1 MQELGR
7 LLLKRWYEDIVD
19 SDGNLVY
26 VVRPAGEEEK
36 QKGADFFIV
45 SNELESKYLKIKT
58 DKDIK
63 ETNLVSLEL
72 YREGDKLEIG
82 EAMQTF
88 PDYFFYWI
96 YPTTELLYWNPAELN
111 PYLMKQILEIKN
123 FFSRTIKLERDE
135 LLKTGLVRSHTVSHN
150 LLEDILNKTN

>member
-63 ETNLVSLEL
+63 ETSSL
-72 YREGDKLEIG
+72 
-82 EAMQTF
+82 
-88 PDYFFYWI
+88 
-96 YPTTELLYWNPAELN
+96 N
-111 PYLMKQILEIKN
+111 
-123 FFSRTIKLERDE
+123 
-135 LLKTGLVRSHTVSHN
+135 
-150 LLEDILNKTN
+150 